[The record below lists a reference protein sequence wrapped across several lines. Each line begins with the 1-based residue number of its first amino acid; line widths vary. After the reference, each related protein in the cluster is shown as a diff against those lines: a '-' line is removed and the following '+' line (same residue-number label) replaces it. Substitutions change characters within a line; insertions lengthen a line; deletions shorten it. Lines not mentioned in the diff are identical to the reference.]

1 MRARVPC
8 VWVLARISRM
18 KGERMIVWTQ
28 WYGGSSYACPLH
40 SEPTHWERFK
50 SMKQAKRVFAS
61 RSDFDPHFPC
71 VGNDAEMQLYFF
83 GPSEDVEPWKM
94 RDPYP
99 DRILTIG
106 PRGGVR
112 ITRE

>member
-1 MRARVPC
+1 
-8 VWVLARISRM
+8 
-18 KGERMIVWTQ
+18 MIVWTQ

-83 GPSEDVEPWKM
+83 GPSEDIEPWKM

-112 ITRE
+112 ITKE